1 MRQART
7 PLACLPC
14 DLETR
19 SQQSLLTERS
29 QFVQLLEAKGLLH
42 SEVYSKTRSWFRSE
56 VSECPVQNKS
66 LWLFPPG

>member
-1 MRQART
+1 MRQAHT

-29 QFVQLLEAKGLLH
+29 QFVQLLEAKGLLPLG
-42 SEVYSKTRSWFRSE
+42 SLQQNPILVQIRS
-56 VSECPVQNKS
+56 Q
-66 LWLFPPG
+66 